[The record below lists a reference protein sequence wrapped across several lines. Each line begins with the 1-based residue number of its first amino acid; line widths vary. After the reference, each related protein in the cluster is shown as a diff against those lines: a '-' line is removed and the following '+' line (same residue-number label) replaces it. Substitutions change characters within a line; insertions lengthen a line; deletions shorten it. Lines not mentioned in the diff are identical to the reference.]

1 MTTTIEQNTLQTEFT
16 PPDQL
21 RFYRNPQGF
30 LALEKFP
37 SGEGCPE
44 GGGVNYP
51 RVQLRRALPFTD
63 PTRWVCVADMDDN
76 ELALIEDIQA
86 MGDHQRD
93 LVCSELDLRY
103 YYPVVTEIKSIKE
116 KMGTYY
122 FEVSI
127 GGHEKNAAVKDISK
141 NLRML
146 GGGTVVLTDV
156 DGNRFMIPD
165 VYAVKKKIL
174 RRLEAY
180 LY

>member
-1 MTTTIEQNTLQTEFT
+1 MTTQIEQNTLQMEFT
-16 PPDQL
+16 APEKL
-21 RFYRNPQGF
+21 HFYRNPQGF
-30 LALEKFP
+30 LALDLDDK
-37 SGEGCPE
+37 S
-44 GGGVNYP
+44 YP
-51 RVQLRRALPFTD
+51 RVQLRRALPFSD
-63 PTRWVCVADMDDN
+63 PARWVCVTDMDDN
-76 ELALIEDIQA
+76 ELALIEDIA
-86 MGDHQRD
+86 ALGDNQRG
-93 LVCSELDLRY
+93 LVCAELDLRY

-141 NLRML
+141 NLRTL
-146 GGGTVVLTDV
+146 SGGTVVLTDV
-156 DGNRFMIPD
+156 DGNRFLIPD